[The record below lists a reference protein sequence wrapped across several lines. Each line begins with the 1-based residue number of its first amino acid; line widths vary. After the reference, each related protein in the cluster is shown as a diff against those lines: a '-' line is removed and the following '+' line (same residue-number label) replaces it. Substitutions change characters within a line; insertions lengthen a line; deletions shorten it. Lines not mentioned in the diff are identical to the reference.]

1 MTEREITNEDL
12 AKVDR
17 AISGNEGLLKDL
29 YVLRKVLGEI
39 GKLDFQNVKRGVEAE
54 QSRLG
59 EVRTKANAAQADLD
73 QLLGEIADKR
83 RELREVEETIKERT
97 VASNN
102 LNEAILGLRKM
113 LAAA

>member
-1 MTEREITNEDL
+1 MTDREIKNEDL
-12 AKVDR
+12 ENVDR
-17 AISGNEGLLKDL
+17 AISGVEGLQRHLF
-29 YVLRKVLGEI
+29 VLRKMLTEI
-39 GKLDFQNVKRGVEAE
+39 GKLDYQNVRRGVEAE

-59 EVRTKANAAQADLD
+59 EARTKANAAQADLD
-73 QLLGEIADKR
+73 KLLGEIADKR
-83 RELREVEETIKERT
+83 RELASVEAEIKERT